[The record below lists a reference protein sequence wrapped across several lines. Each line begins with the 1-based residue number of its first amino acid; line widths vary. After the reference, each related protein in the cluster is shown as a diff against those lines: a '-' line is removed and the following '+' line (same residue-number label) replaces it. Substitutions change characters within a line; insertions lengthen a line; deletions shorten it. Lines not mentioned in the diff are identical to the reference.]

1 MGAHLASDGSE
12 GSEAKEGGTD
22 SFLPNLDLYKD
33 HEIDCNTNKNKLT
46 SKNINNNKIE
56 LLIF

>member
-22 SFLPNLDLYKD
+22 SLLLRLDLFKE
-33 HEIDCNTNKNKLT
+33 HECKFNTNKNNST
-46 SKNINNNKIE
+46 SKNINNNKIG